1 MPWKDFC
8 ILRRITALDEREIDI
23 EKPEGFRSY
32 NERGVVPM
40 KTTITAKNMIVT
52 PGITNRITKKTATM
66 ERYLKADTEMFVRLR
81 RERDERICE
90 ITVPMN
96 GVTLRAESSSKDN
109 LFMAIDSAL
118 AKLERQILRHRTKL
132 EKRLREGAYKEE
144 TAEYIEDISAYGT
157 GEREIVR
164 TKEFPVRPM
173 AVEDAILQMEL
184 LGHSFFVFVNIETE
198 RTNVLYLRKDGNLG
212 LMVPEA

>member
-1 MPWKDFC
+1 
-8 ILRRITALDEREIDI
+8 
-23 EKPEGFRSY
+23 
-32 NERGVVPM
+32 M
-40 KTTITAKNMIVT
+40 KTTITAKNMVVT

-66 ERYLKADTEMFVRLR
+66 ERYLKPDTEMFVRLR

-96 GVTLRAESSSKDN
+96 GVTMRAESSSKDN

-118 AKLERQILRHRTKL
+118 AKLE
-132 EKRLREGAYKEE
+132 KRLREGAYQEE
-144 TAEYIEDISAYGT
+144 TPEFIEDISAYGT
-157 GEREIVR
+157 GERKIVR